1 MGDIMSKKEEF
12 KEFVR
17 KNPRLITFV
26 KNGEMTWQKFYE
38 IYDIY
43 GENTDAW
50 KNYLEVATTTG
61 VTTSLLDILKNIDLD
76 NVQNGVNSIQR
87 VLGVLQDMTGNKK
100 TESQEYKPR
109 PIYKSFDD

>member
-1 MGDIMSKKEEF
+1 MSKKEEF

-26 KNGEMTWQKFYE
+26 KNGDMTWQKFYE

-43 GENTDAW
+43 GENKDVW
-50 KNYLEVATTTG
+50 KDYLEVATSA
-61 VTTSLLDILKNIDLD
+61 VAASSFLDIFKNIDLD
-76 NVQNGVNSIQR
+76 TVQNGVNSIQR
-87 VLGVLQDMTGNKK
+87 VIGVLQEMGGKSEEK
-100 TESQEYKPR
+100 SEYKPR